1 MNVNMRCKRSGSYRI
16 SKLFFIYVFV
26 LLIPI
31 NYLGNP
37 IKANNVANNPLA
49 KDCHTN
55 LPISSQS
62 REALQ
67 KDQADQSYFDAN
79 IVFSTWI
86 SVILVL
92 SSFLL
97 LLILR
102 YLSSLPLNKECLLL
116 YLYRDVLRLI
126 FLKTWSEV
134 GLAVLYKANGNII
147 NEANAKFTSYL
158 PFALSLGLLLMLNAC
173 SFLKLWMAKSRV
185 LDPLVVHYEYDDE
198 TAIKIIRCLIS
209 FLVIAFVGML
219 YFNEIYH
226 PLYYYLHALPKSP
239 IDLPTGALMLRLVHM
254 ILMFT
259 YVILHIV
266 SLFYDHVDDCNNCRI
281 CRFLGNRQACRE
293 DHDVKNNGGLSRTN
307 HMFVPIVWVPVLLLF
322 LGVILLTLMEIVPFS
337 NPSVRCLFMAT
348 VSGIVLPTMIIWYS
362 HQLKECVKRNIIQS
376 TAPVLRCLEVA
387 LTSLVWIR
395 RSTRI
400 MPRV

>member
-226 PLYYYLHALPKSP
+226 PLYYYLHALQNSP
-239 IDLPTGALMLRLVHM
+239 IDLPTGALVLRLVH
-254 ILMFT
+254 ILSL
-259 YVILHIV
+259 IHI
-266 SLFYDHVDDCNNCRI
+266 
-281 CRFLGNRQACRE
+281 
-293 DHDVKNNGGLSRTN
+293 
-307 HMFVPIVWVPVLLLF
+307 
-322 LGVILLTLMEIVPFS
+322 
-337 NPSVRCLFMAT
+337 
-348 VSGIVLPTMIIWYS
+348 
-362 HQLKECVKRNIIQS
+362 
-376 TAPVLRCLEVA
+376 
-387 LTSLVWIR
+387 
-395 RSTRI
+395 
-400 MPRV
+400 